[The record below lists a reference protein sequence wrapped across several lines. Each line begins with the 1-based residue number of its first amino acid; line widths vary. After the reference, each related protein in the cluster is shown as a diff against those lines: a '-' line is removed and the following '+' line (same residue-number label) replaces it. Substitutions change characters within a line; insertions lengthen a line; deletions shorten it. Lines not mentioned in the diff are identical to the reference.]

1 MLLAATLLMGA
12 VCILSDSRAA
22 WIALMVALGYM
33 LVKRIPQK
41 ARKMARLVLPIAAIC
56 AGTALYTYRPASADG
71 RLLIWKVSTRM
82 MADRPITGHGTNSFA
97 NQYMDYQA
105 AYFQTGEHTAE
116 EALLASDN
124 TLAFNEVVRI
134 GCEYG
139 LIGLLL
145 CLGIGILL
153 IRASRQADKVQR
165 AAFAALIAYTVFA
178 CFSYPAEV
186 PTLKLTGAML
196 LAMAV
201 PTCGKCLWANRKV
214 QLAFGL
220 LSLVYLGTMGLEHYR
235 EHQVKRELVRYNVEE
250 DEASEQKLKEL
261 FPHYRD
267 NDRILSLQAKILF
280 EKGLYEECIPLLTES
295 ISLIPLG
302 SKYQDLGMAYQYTD
316 EKEKAIA
323 CFQKASYMRPGHIL
337 PVYHL
342 FSIYKEECNMPDSAA
357 QYARRLVEMKV
368 KKETEY
374 TRSIREEAADYL
386 REKK

>member
-1 MLLAATLLMGA
+1 
-12 VCILSDSRAA
+12 
-22 WIALMVALGYM
+22 
-33 LVKRIPQK
+33 
-41 ARKMARLVLPIAAIC
+41 
-56 AGTALYTYRPASADG
+56 
-71 RLLIWKVSTRM
+71 
-82 MADRPITGHGTNSFA
+82 
-97 NQYMDYQA
+97 
-105 AYFQTGEHTAE
+105 
-116 EALLASDN
+116 
-124 TLAFNEVVRI
+124 
-134 GCEYG
+134 
-139 LIGLLL
+139 
-145 CLGIGILL
+145 
-153 IRASRQADKVQR
+153 
-165 AAFAALIAYTVFA
+165 
-178 CFSYPAEV
+178 
-186 PTLKLTGAML
+186 
-196 LAMAV
+196 
-201 PTCGKCLWANRKV
+201 
-214 QLAFGL
+214 
-220 LSLVYLGTMGLEHYR
+220 MGLEHYR

-386 REKK
+386 DKNKFD